1 MIFDK
6 KQGSLLNYIQRPL
19 NVITPFG
26 TYLGTRYDVENV
38 PQYILSDV
46 RVKTFAPTE
55 LVFSSLSKEYIM
67 RKEKPLLEIKDD
79 VVGYGYEISP
89 TETKYGYVTVS
100 SLRIDITN
108 GYITKAEAQKIL
120 EKQLRNIG
128 NVLEEYVKKPLG
140 QPQFDA
146 LLVHF
151 YYEGV
156 DKIPSS
162 PIIQM
167 INEELWF
174 RITDELQTNIK
185 RANGRVDEQLAK
197 RRIDIA
203 RMWSY
208 VPGYS

>member
-26 TYLGTRYDVENV
+26 TYLGTRYDSDNI

-46 RVKTFAPTE
+46 RVKTFLPTE
-55 LVFSSLSKEYIM
+55 LVFSSLSKDYII
-67 RKEKPLLEIKDD
+67 RKEKPMLEITGNK
-79 VVGYGYEISP
+79 VGYDYDISP
-89 TETKYGYVTVS
+89 TETKYGYITVS

-108 GYITKAEAQKIL
+108 GYITKSESQKIL

-128 NVLEEYVKKPLG
+128 NVLEEYIKKPLG

-146 LLVHF
+146 LLVYF

-156 DKIPSS
+156 DKIPTS
-162 PIIQM
+162 PIIKM

-197 RRIDIA
+197 RRIDITKI
-203 RMWSY
+203 WSY